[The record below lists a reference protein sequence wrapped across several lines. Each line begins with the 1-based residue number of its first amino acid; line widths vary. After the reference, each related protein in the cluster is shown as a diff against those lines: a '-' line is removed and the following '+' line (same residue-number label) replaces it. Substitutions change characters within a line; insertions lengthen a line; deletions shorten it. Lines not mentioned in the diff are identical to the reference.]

1 MHKISKATIIRT
13 IVLLVMLANQV
24 LALFGHSP
32 LPFSDDQVQ
41 QGVSTVLTVLAS
53 IWTWWKNNSF
63 TTLAIRADH
72 YKKSIADQDEVA
84 KRAVKQNTS
93 YVSSLDNPVNQPRNH
108 KKDKK

>member
-41 QGVSTVLTVLAS
+41 QGVSTVLTILAS
-53 IWTWWKNNSF
+53 MWAWIKNNNF
-63 TTLAIRADH
+63 TKEAIKAQH
-72 YKKSIADQDEVA
+72 YL
-84 KRAVKQNTS
+84 N
-93 YVSSLDNPVNQPRNH
+93 SL
-108 KKDKK
+108 KKDKSTKAKPNS

>member
-41 QGVSTVLTVLAS
+41 QGVSTILTVLAS
-53 IWTWWKNNSF
+53 FWSWWKNNSF
-63 TTLAIRADH
+63 TKLAIQADH
-72 YKKSIADQDEVA
+72 YKKSVNE
-84 KRAVKQNTS
+84 
-93 YVSSLDNPVNQPRNH
+93 SLQKIYR
-108 KKDKK
+108 KIKT